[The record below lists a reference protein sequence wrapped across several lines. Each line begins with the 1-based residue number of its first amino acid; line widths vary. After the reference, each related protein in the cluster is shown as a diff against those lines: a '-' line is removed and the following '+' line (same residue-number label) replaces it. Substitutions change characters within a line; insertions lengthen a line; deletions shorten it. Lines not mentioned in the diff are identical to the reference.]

1 MVKSLFEKLTLP
13 GQPLSL
19 KQSVTNNIA
28 RLLDSGGYID
38 AALDLRSDSGHML
51 TDSIYP
57 HAMAAIV
64 DQSAGNKEQQEL
76 YQARL
81 EQTLLRHEPRLKG
94 VTVYSVLNQGMRT
107 VCRLKIELV
116 NEVFDQ
122 EFVFANLE

>member
-1 MVKSLFEKLTLP
+1 MSKSLFEKLTLA

-19 KQSVTNNIA
+19 KQSVTNNIG
-28 RLLDSGGYID
+28 RILESGGYID

-76 YQARL
+76 YQAKL
-81 EQTLLRHEPRLKG
+81 EQTLLRHEPRLKA
-94 VTVYSVLNQGMRT
+94 VTVYSLVSLGMNT
-107 VCRLKIELV
+107 VCRLKLELAD
-116 NEVFDQ
+116 EVFEQ
-122 EFVFANLE
+122 EFTFANIE

>member
-1 MVKSLFEKLTLP
+1 MSKSLFEKLTLA
-13 GQPLSL
+13 GQPLTL

-38 AALDLRSDSGHML
+38 AALDLRSDSGQRL

-64 DQSAGNKEQQEL
+64 DQSAGNKEQQQL

-81 EQTLLRHEPRLKG
+81 EQTLLRHEPRLKA
-94 VTVYSVLNQGMRT
+94 VTVYSVLNRGMRT
-107 VCRLKIELV
+107 VCRLKIEVV

>member
-1 MVKSLFEKLTLP
+1 MAKSLFEKLTLP
-13 GQPLSL
+13 GQPMSL

-38 AALDLRSDSGHML
+38 AALDLRSDSGHMI

-81 EQTLLRHEPRLKG
+81 EQTLLRHEPRLKA
-94 VTVYSVLNQGMRT
+94 VTVYSVLSQGMRT

-116 NEVFDQ
+116 NEVFEQ